1 VLNKV
6 RFQKFV
12 QDKFD
17 TIVFDLKTQRD
28 AMPLDL
34 VSPNQPEVNRSAN
47 EVSDPDTTMV
57 EASCMD
63 VDMMANESFTE
74 TRTITT
80 TLSAILHNDLS
91 HPMRKTVLEKLDDYL
106 RRISDFISDYSL
118 VIRSLMLSLGGME
131 FVQSNTGVTIQSC
144 QRFKVGDLFPA
155 QFYTSVP
162 NHYTAAPIPPE
173 LLSSQQFHQELKEL
187 FQDQH
192 LGFVHSTFFGRRGA
206 KKETTDKHPIQN
218 LMHINILPY
227 LSHLT
232 HSHNELPSVLKTNAL
247 DKYKV
252 NMANMWTGRTQMNK
266 LLNKLIEVL
275 LKVHLAPTRE
285 CKYREYIAKRQESQ
299 SKTKNGGNEAWS
311 FINRMDFGSLSRN
324 EKRDTIRSEEYKK
337 AKNQKKYDSGKGI
350 KWLQKKMRNE
360 ERISFFKSKMN
371 QVKVSFFLIFEK
383 KKKKKKKKKYIIKM
397 LFYFIQIM
405 KDELR
410 SKFKEDIKQ
419 NLKKRLT
426 GKYIETNAFCT
437 SINDKYAIQYH
448 RVFPGHSCLH
458 WCLYF

>member
-12 QDKFD
+12 QDNFD

-28 AMPLDL
+28 AMPMDL
-34 VSPNQPEVNRSAN
+34 TSPNQTEINRSTN
-47 EVSDPDTTMV
+47 EVSVPDTTMV

-63 VDMMANESFTE
+63 VDMMADESVTE
-74 TRTITT
+74 TRTVTT

-91 HPMRKTVLEKLDDYL
+91 PPMRKTILEKLDDYL
-106 RRISDFISDYSL
+106 NRISDFTSDYSL
-118 VIRSLMLSLGGME
+118 VIHSLMLSLRGME
-131 FVQSNTGVTIQSC
+131 FVKSNTGVTIQSS

-192 LGFVHSTFFGRRGA
+192 LGFIHSTFFGRRGA
-206 KKETTDKHPIQN
+206 KKETIDKHPIQN
-218 LMHINILPY
+218 LMNINILPY

-232 HSHNELPSVLKTNAL
+232 HSHNELPLVLKSNAL
-247 DKYKV
+247 EKYKV

-285 CKYREYIAKRQESQ
+285 RKYREHIAKKRQESQ
-299 SKTKNGGNEAWS
+299 FKTKNGGNEAWS
-311 FINRMDFGSLSRN
+311 FINSMDFGSLSRN
-324 EKRDTIRSEEYKK
+324 EKRDIIRSEEYKK
-337 AKNQKKYDSGKGI
+337 AKNQKKYDSGKGT

-383 KKKKKKKKKYIIKM
+383 YIYIKKQYLIAM
-397 LFYFIQIM
+397 LLYFI
-405 KDELR
+405 
-410 SKFKEDIKQ
+410 
-419 NLKKRLT
+419 
-426 GKYIETNAFCT
+426 
-437 SINDKYAIQYH
+437 
-448 RVFPGHSCLH
+448 
-458 WCLYF
+458 